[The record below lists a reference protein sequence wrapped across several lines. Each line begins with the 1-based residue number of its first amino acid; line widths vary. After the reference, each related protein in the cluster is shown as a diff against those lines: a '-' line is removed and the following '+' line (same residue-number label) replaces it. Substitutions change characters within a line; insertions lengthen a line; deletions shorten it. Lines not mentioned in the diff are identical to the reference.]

1 MAIAESQLLAF
12 GREGIT
18 TLLSGCG
25 TSQAGSVRP
34 QSHWKAR
41 RTAYLGAK
49 DYRPMSP
56 YFVEILSGSIAVTGR
71 DCVALFFVRK
81 GILSPGR

>member
-18 TLLSGCG
+18 TLLSGRS
-25 TSQAGSVRP
+25 TSQVGSVRP

-56 YFVEILSGSIAVTGR
+56 YFVEILSLIGIYCSHGS
-71 DCVALFFVRK
+71 
-81 GILSPGR
+81 